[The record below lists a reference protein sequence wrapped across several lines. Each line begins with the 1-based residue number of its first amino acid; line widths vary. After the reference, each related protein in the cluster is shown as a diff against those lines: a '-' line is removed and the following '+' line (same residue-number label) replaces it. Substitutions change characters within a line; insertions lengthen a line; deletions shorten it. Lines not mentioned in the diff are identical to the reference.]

1 MTATRWL
8 RISSVLSLL
17 FAVGHTLGG
26 RKYWSPM
33 GDNQVLQAMRTVH
46 FDLAGTSRSYLDFYR
61 GFGYSISVFQVMLAV
76 LLWQLATL
84 ARVNAVGMRPMIGV
98 IALATGCCG
107 VIAYVLILPLPALL
121 SAALLGS
128 LAVSYVAAR
137 RADRNPNSVSS

>member
-33 GDNQVLQAMRTVH
+33 SDNKVLLAMRTVH
-46 FDLAGTSRSYLDFYR
+46 FDLGGTSRSYLDFYM
-61 GFGYSISVFQVMLAV
+61 GFGYSISVFEVMTAV
-76 LLWQLATL
+76 LLWQLASL
-84 ARVNAVGMRPMIGV
+84 ARVNAVATREMIGV

-107 VIAYVLILPLPALL
+107 VIAYVLILPLPALF
-121 SAALLGS
+121 SAVLFGS

-137 RADRNPNSVSS
+137 RADRNPDSVGR